1 MKRREDERNVDE
13 NLWDKTFED
22 NQDLGR
28 DGHLSRLE
36 HRKQSSAASRFT
48 TILVVLIIILAATP
62 VLYWINHEK
71 SFNHPTPKLEQ
82 VAKGSTEHK
91 KKVASSS
98 STASQKR
105 SAATKLSRAKDS
117 SSTRA
122 HLAASATQ
130 SAAESSSSSSASSV
144 NRSDASYVQVQAGQ
158 GIYRVAVNNGLTV
171 EQLAQ
176 LNGISPTTK
185 LYPGQQLRVK

>member
-122 HLAASATQ
+122 HLAE

>member
-82 VAKGSTEHK
+82 VSKSSTEHK

-122 HLAASATQ
+122 HLAANTTQ

>member
-91 KKVASSS
+91 KKSGFVFV
-98 STASQKR
+98 
-105 SAATKLSRAKDS
+105 DS
-117 SSTRA
+117 KSKAICRD
-122 HLAASATQ
+122 Q
-130 SAAESSSSSSASSV
+130 AES
-144 NRSDASYVQVQAGQ
+144 RQGQ
-158 GIYRVAVNNGLTV
+158 F
-171 EQLAQ
+171 
-176 LNGISPTTK
+176 
-185 LYPGQQLRVK
+185 

>member
-71 SFNHPTPKLEQ
+71 SFNHPAPKLEQ
-82 VAKGSTEHK
+82 VAKGSTDHK

-122 HLAASATQ
+122 HLAANTTQ
-130 SAAESSSSSSASSV
+130 SAVESSSSSSASSV
-144 NRSDASYVQVQAGQ
+144 NHSDTSYVQVQAGQ